1 MRLTFS
7 TLCYLALTQFLP
19 AQSDWNQGYE
29 IEGRP
34 AILPHRERAATVNRI
49 LRDRLQNLLPK
60 LMRETGIDMWL
71 VIAREY
77 NEDPVFYS
85 LVPEPVFAA
94 RRTTML
100 VFFDRG
106 PGEELEQLAVSR
118 YGIGDLYTSAW
129 DGGSKEDQWARL
141 AEVIAERQPKKIGIN
156 SSENWALG
164 DGLSSGLRAQLE
176 VSLSADDRA
185 KLISAEALCIRW
197 LETRSAMEMAV
208 YPQIVQIARSVIAE
222 AFSNKVITPG
232 VTTTNDVAW
241 FIRQQYSD
249 LGLDIWFQPS
259 VNLQRPDLSGEEAG
273 PIVGKSGDVVIERGD
288 VLHTDVGITYLRLNT
303 DTQEMAYVLRPD
315 ERSIPQGLI
324 EALAIGNRWQD
335 LLTGNYVAGRSGN
348 EILAATREACASEG
362 IVSSTYTHPIGFH
375 GHAAGP
381 TIGMWDNQGPTPI
394 RGDWLLHANT
404 CYAIEGNVRVPV
416 PEWSGQE
423 VQIKLEQD
431 AVFDGKG
438 VTYIGGRQTRWHL
451 VR

>member
-1 MRLTFS
+1 MRS
-7 TLCYLALTQFLP
+7 LALATLLLAPYASLP
-19 AQSDWNQGYE
+19 AQESWNQGYPVDST
-29 IEGRP
+29 P
-34 AILPHRERAATVNRI
+34 AILPQRDRAAAVNRM
-49 LRDRLQNLLPK
+49 LRDRLENLLPK

-77 NEDPVFYS
+77 NEDPVYLS

-100 VFFDRG
+100 MFFDRG
-106 PGEELEQLAVSR
+106 PGEGVEQLAVSR

-129 DGGSKEDQWARL
+129 DGGTKAEQWSRL
-141 AEVIAERQPKKIGIN
+141 AEVVAERKPKRIGIN
-156 SSENWALG
+156 SSEHWAFG
-164 DGLSSGLRAQLE
+164 DGLSAGLRVQLE
-176 VSLSADDRA
+176 ACLSAEDRA
-185 KLISAEALCIRW
+185 KLVSAEALCIRW
-197 LETRSAMEMAV
+197 LETRTEMEMEV

-232 VTTTNDVAW
+232 VTTTADVAW
-241 FIRQQYSD
+241 FIRQRYSD
-249 LGLDIWFQPS
+249 MGLDIWFQPS
-259 VNLQRPDLSGEEAG
+259 VNLQRPNLTGEDSA
-273 PIVGKSGDVVIERGD
+273 PIVGRSGMIIERGD

-315 ERSIPQGLI
+315 EASIPEGLVK
-324 EALAIGNRWQD
+324 ALAVGNRWQD
-335 LLTGNYVAGRSGN
+335 LLTGNFVADRSGN

-394 RGDWLLHANT
+394 RGDWLLHADT
-404 CYAIEGNVRVPV
+404 CYAIEGNVRVPL
-416 PEWSGQE
+416 PEWSGQK

-431 AVFDGKG
+431 AVFDGEQ

-451 VR
+451 IR